1 MVSNIYGTTIVCVK
15 KKGKT
20 VIAGDGQISLGNTI
34 LKSNARKLR
43 TLDKGKI
50 VIGFA
55 GSVTDSLTLFERLQ
69 AKLSKH
75 SNHLVRSATE
85 LAKDWRQDKYLR
97 RLEAMM
103 IVADKDHILILSGNG
118 DIIEPED
125 NIASIGSGSVYA
137 SAAAKAFMSIDIK
150 NDAQYIAKRSL
161 EIAAE
166 MCVYTSNTIIL
177 EEVK

>member
-1 MVSNIYGTTIVCVK
+1 MINNLYGTTIVCVK

-20 VIAGDGQISLGNTI
+20 VMGGDGQISLGNTI
-34 LKSNARKLR
+34 LKSNASKLR
-43 TLDKGKI
+43 ILDKGRI

-75 SNHLVRSATE
+75 SNHLVRSCTE

-97 RLEAMM
+97 KLEAMM

-125 NIASIGSGSVYA
+125 NVASIGSGSIYA
-137 SAAAKAFMSIDIK
+137 SAAAKALMSVDIPH
-150 NDAQYIAKRSL
+150 DAKYIANRSL

-166 MCVYTSNTIIL
+166 MCVYTSDKIIL